1 MTWRV
6 LRVDDNGNTFVV
18 AEQLEESDARAR
30 LEELERR
37 AHKQSYWI
45 EPTPREQRAPDPHR

>member
-6 LRVDDNGNTFVV
+6 LRRDDNGNTYVV
-18 AEQLEESDARAR
+18 AEDLEESVARAR

-45 EPTPREQRAPDPHR
+45 EPVPRERERGRDS